1 MPLLFH
7 LILFLPIYFIGG
19 LIAKIAGVFVNNA
32 KDVDATAITHLSH
45 PPIKV
50 CVVQALESNQLF
62 PQESR
67 QALAILAIK
76 RKVKIAKNVLNW
88 FSP

>member
-1 MPLLFH
+1 
-7 LILFLPIYFIGG
+7 
-19 LIAKIAGVFVNNA
+19 
-32 KDVDATAITHLSH
+32 
-45 PPIKV
+45 
-50 CVVQALESNQLF
+50 VQALESNQLF

>member
-1 MPLLFH
+1 M
-7 LILFLPIYFIGG
+7 GW

-45 PPIKV
+45 PNQSL
-50 CVVQALESNQLF
+50 VVQALESNQLF